1 MFPKLQSLPNARFRL
16 TVLHFSRVLLSSTSL
31 VCGDS
36 CQSPA
41 QFEPY
46 TSSTDL
52 QQERSIIDQKTEL
65 ATERH
70 RDRRRENDDCCCRHR
85 ACGGYYGCT
94 PSDCHRSSCCLWT
107 VTHLLPL
114 LRDCCACVCVCV
126 CLSSCCHELCV
137 CF

>member
-1 MFPKLQSLPNARFRL
+1 MHAFDSECCISHVFFSLPPPLSVAIPVNL
-16 TVLHFSRVLLSSTSL
+16 LHNSSHILPRQICNRSDRSSIKRPSSR
-31 VCGDS
+31 
-36 CQSPA
+36 QS
-41 QFEPY
+41 Q
-46 TSSTDL
+46 T
-52 QQERSIIDQKTEL
+52 QRQKKKKK
-65 ATERH
+65 
-70 RDRRRENDDCCCRHR
+70 RRENDDCCCRHR

>member
-1 MFPKLQSLPNARFRL
+1 LFPKLQSLPNARFRL

-65 ATERH
+65 ATETDTETEEERTMIAVAGIVPAVAITAAH
-70 RDRRRENDDCCCRHR
+70 LPTVTAAAV
-85 ACGGYYGCT
+85 ACG
-94 PSDCHRSSCCLWT
+94 R
-107 VTHLLPL
+107 
-114 LRDCCACVCVCV
+114 
-126 CLSSCCHELCV
+126 
-137 CF
+137 